1 MSRKR
6 TWEILDTFWELAQP
20 LIPTD
25 PRVANRTYQRQ
36 QGGGRK
42 PKYSNRLYFSAMV
55 YVLRNGIIWN
65 ALPREKFGW
74 MSSSA
79 LHDKFQQWSID
90 CLITKIW
97 QRGLAE
103 YEELQGI
110 AWTWQASDSTS
121 IEAPLARKSTGPNP
135 TDQ

>member
-42 PKYSNRLYFSAMV
+42 PKCSNRLNFSAMV
-55 YVLRNGIIWN
+55 YVLRTGIIWN
-65 ALPREKFGW
+65 ALPREN
-74 MSSSA
+74 
-79 LHDKFQQWSID
+79 LV
-90 CLITKIW
+90 
-97 QRGLAE
+97 R
-103 YEELQGI
+103 
-110 AWTWQASDSTS
+110 
-121 IEAPLARKSTGPNP
+121 
-135 TDQ
+135 